1 MFPVGKWCLGFSI
14 LMTVFFL
21 DTRLSFAL
29 NPQFELDLKALRT
42 KPGQGKQEE
51 ERARAASQ
59 SNHRAAVPSAAGS
72 KGTPSAKK
80 HESRVSQGSEK
91 RGGVSANSR
100 RPGKT
105 TGKAVRKL
113 VTASAGRP
121 HRQVKRYPKTCLSP
135 IGGQAVMKTD
145 TAIHTLRMSSSSNE
159 IKDSVQLARNIWDRL
174 IADGNVESSPMLVEG
189 SNFSLSLDPDKYP
202 VLPAADGGR
211 IILDVEKTLPPLVK
225 AIIMEKEPGV
235 RIVSENPAD
244 RRRFFN
250 SLFAAA
256 RFYSI
261 EEGFSVS
268 FGADPKVTVNSD
280 YKIEQSAD
288 SLSNSDVYLVNVT
301 GKQIGLP
308 PSLLS
313 FLEKEGFRFVD
324 SSPVPSSS
332 AVDGRHTLYSITDG
346 NQQNIAD
353 ALLSALSVSFEK
365 DRNIA
370 LDDGSVSGVSFSV
383 RADRYFEGN
392 GRRIVFSFSKANPV
406 QYTLLKLLEVKGYK
420 VVMLH
425 PEDDFRKMSQKIL
438 SIFKVPSTYGIHHL
452 WNPREAPFD
461 VQLSGFVLGNG
472 VRKGDTILLTNVAI
486 DPLFREL
493 VGLKGYEVIE
503 K

>member
-1 MFPVGKWCLGFSI
+1 MFPVGKWCLGFCAMI
-14 LMTVFFL
+14 TLFFL
-21 DTRLSFAL
+21 DTSLSFAL
-29 NPQFELDLKALRT
+29 NPQFEPDLKALRT
-42 KPGQGKQEE
+42 KPGQNNQEQG
-51 ERARAASQ
+51 RARAASQ
-59 SNHRAAVPSAAGS
+59 SSHRAAVQSAADS

-80 HESRVSQGSEK
+80 HESPVSQGSEK
-91 RGGVSANSR
+91 GGGVSANSR
-100 RPGKT
+100 RVGKS
-105 TGKAVRKL
+105 TGKAVRKP
-113 VTASAGRP
+113 VTASARRP
-121 HRQVKRYPKTCLSP
+121 HRQVKRYSRTYLSP
-135 IGGQAVMKTD
+135 KGDMAAMETG
-145 TAIHTLRMSSSSNE
+145 TAFHTLRMSSPSNE
-159 IKDSVQLARNIWDRL
+159 MKDSVQWARHIWGRL
-174 IADGNVESSPMLVEG
+174 IATGAVESSPLLVEG
-189 SNFSLSLDPDKYP
+189 SNFSLSLDPEKYP
-202 VLPAADGGR
+202 VLPATDGGK
-211 IILDVEKTLPPLVK
+211 IVLDVEKTLPPLVK

-268 FGADPKVTVNSD
+268 FGADPKVTVSSD
-280 YKIEQSAD
+280 YKIEKNAE

-301 GKQIGLP
+301 GKHIGLP
-308 PSLLS
+308 LSLLS
-313 FLEKEGFRFVD
+313 FLEKEGFHFVD

-332 AVDGRHTLYSITDG
+332 AVEGRHTLYSITDS

-383 RADRYFEGN
+383 RADRYYEGN
-392 GRRIVFSFSKANPV
+392 GRRIVFSFSKPNPV

-425 PEDDFRKMSQKIL
+425 PEDDFRKISQKIL
-438 SIFKVPSTYGIHHL
+438 SIFKVPSSYGTHHL
-452 WNPREAPFD
+452 WHPREAPFD

-472 VRKGDTILLTNVAI
+472 GRRGDTILLTNVAL